1 MARVIP
7 HNAVVLVAD
16 GSRAL
21 FLRNE
26 GDAIVANL
34 KTELVLTDD
43 NPPTHEQGTDRP
55 GHGGKVPGTHR
66 RSGMEPTDWHDIEE
80 NKFARRVAAATE
92 ELVRTKHVKALLVVA
107 PPRTLAELRRS
118 FHDDVKQRIVA
129 ELDKDLTKHSVADIE
144 KHMLA

>member
-7 HNAVVLVAD
+7 HNAIVLVAD
-16 GSRAL
+16 GAKAL

-55 GHGGKVPGTHR
+55 GHAGKVPGTQR

-80 NKFARRVAAATE
+80 QKFARRVAAATE
-92 ELVRTKHVKALLVVA
+92 ELVRTHHVKALLVAA
-107 PPRTLAELRRS
+107 PPRTLAELRRA
-118 FHDDVKQRIVA
+118 FHDDIRQRIIV
-129 ELDKDLTKHSVADIE
+129 ELDKDLTRHPVADIE

>member
-7 HNAVVLVAD
+7 HGAVVLVAD
-16 GSRAL
+16 GARAL

-26 GDAIVANL
+26 GDALVANL
-34 KTELVLTDD
+34 KTELVLTDE

-55 GHGGKVPGTHR
+55 GHGGKVPGTQR

-80 NKFARRVAAATE
+80 HRFAQRVAAAAE
-92 ELVRTKHVKALLVVA
+92 QLVRTQHVKALLVAA